1 LTRGTIYIYIYIK
14 WWLHP
19 LGWLEGGRTTTMA
32 KKKKVK
38 RNKKKIVRVLA
49 KPPSFRRFGVAKP
62 SQMAK
67 KKKKKIKI
75 KI

>member
-1 LTRGTIYIYIYIK
+1 
-14 WWLHP
+14 
-19 LGWLEGGRTTTMA
+19 MA

-38 RNKKKIVRVLA
+38 RNKKKKFVRVLA

-62 SQMAK
+62 HSMATGVIRPSQMAK

>member
-1 LTRGTIYIYIYIK
+1 
-14 WWLHP
+14 
-19 LGWLEGGRTTTMA
+19 MA

-62 SQMAK
+62 HSMATGVIRPSQMAK